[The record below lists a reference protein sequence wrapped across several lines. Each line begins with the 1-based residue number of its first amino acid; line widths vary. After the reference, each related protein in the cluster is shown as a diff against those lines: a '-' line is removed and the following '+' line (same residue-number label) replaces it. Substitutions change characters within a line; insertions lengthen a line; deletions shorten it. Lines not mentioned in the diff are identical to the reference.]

1 MVVFFIP
8 IGKRLCYDSLMN
20 DEVDKLA
27 KKILRYMSLELA
39 IKKSDVIIG
48 MGSLDTRIAER
59 AAELFLQGYGDSLVF
74 TGGYGKI
81 TKDRQA
87 QTEAERFRDVAV
99 SLGVP
104 SEKIL
109 LETKAANSGQNAQFT
124 EALLAQ
130 KRMQPK
136 SILVVTKP
144 YMERRA
150 YAAFKKQWQD
160 AATRIIVTSPSFRYK
175 DFFNETIPKRM
186 FICLLVGDVQRLR
199 EYPKKGFQI
208 EQPIPEDIWQAY
220 ERLVALGYTDY
231 LL

>member
-1 MVVFFIP
+1 M
-8 IGKRLCYDSLMN
+8 DM
-20 DEVDKLA
+20 DMEVDELV
-27 KKILRYMSLELA
+27 KKILRYMSLEMA
-39 IKKSDVIIG
+39 VEKSDVIIG
-48 MGSLDTRIAER
+48 MGAQDTHIAER
-59 AAELFLQGYGDSLVF
+59 AAELFLQGYGDLLVF
-74 TGGYGKI
+74 TGGHGKI
-81 TKDRQA
+81 TKHTQA

-99 SLGVP
+99 DMGVP
-104 SEKIL
+104 EDKVL
-109 LETKAANSGQNAQFT
+109 LETKATSSGQNVQFT

-130 KRMQPK
+130 KHIQPK

-150 YAAFKKQWQD
+150 YATFKKQWQN
-160 AATRIIVTSPSFRYK
+160 ASTRIIVTSPSLRYE

-208 EQPIPEDIWQAY
+208 EQDIPGDIWRAY